1 MKFLKTMCLL
11 LGVLFGSVCSVKA
24 EIPKEMRDKISVAQ
38 QRFEQTKNVLREKNP
53 ERFFDFDSNKWT
65 EKCYAAEKFFRKHY
79 PDEYNDYIV
88 ARIELDDLFYTL
100 FVSNANQ
107 IKR

>member
-1 MKFLKTMCLL
+1 MKFVKAVCLL
-11 LGVLFGSVCSVKA
+11 IVVLFGTVCSVKA
-24 EIPKEMRDKISVAQ
+24 EIHKEMRDKISVAQ

-53 ERFFDFDSNKWT
+53 ELFFDFDSNKWT

-79 PDEYNDYIV
+79 PKEYNDYIV

>member
-11 LGVLFGSVCSVKA
+11 IVVLFGTVCSVKA
-24 EIPKEMRDKISVAQ
+24 DITKELREKISVAQ

-53 ERFFDFDSNKWT
+53 KMFYDFDINKWT
-65 EKCYAAEKFFRKHY
+65 DDCYAAEKFFRKHY
-79 PDEYNDYIV
+79 PNEYNDYIV

-100 FVSNANQ
+100 FISNANQ